1 MGGFFG
7 AVSST
12 DCVNDIFF
20 GTDYHSHLGNLRGGI
35 MTFGAYGMRRFI
47 HDITN
52 TPFRAK
58 FEGDLEA
65 LRGATS
71 GIGCISDT
79 GDQPVM
85 VRSHL
90 GTFGAVMVGAINNLN
105 ALVDEACTRQNAHF
119 SELGNDGVNPNEV
132 AATIVATGS
141 NIEDGIRSLQEAV
154 DGSCSMLMLSGK
166 GIYAIRDAMGRTPV
180 FVGCKSSA
188 RAVSMEPC
196 AMLNLG
202 YNVEYELGPGEAVL
216 VTVEGII
223 KILPPRDQMQICSF
237 FWVYFGFPAA
247 TYEGQNV
254 ECVRYRCGNTLAA
267 VERQETG
274 LPLDA
279 DSVVGIPDS
288 GVAHAL
294 GYAEESQIP
303 YRRAFIKYTPTW
315 ARSFIPSDQLK
326 RAHVA
331 TMKLLPVKELID
343 GKKLVFCEDSI
354 VRGTQLGNTFQR
366 LAKLGAA
373 EVNVRSACPPI
384 LFNCRYL
391 NFSKSNGLKGLA
403 GVRAI
408 AKVEDYVLTGDD
420 EKDKAWFATVDIRPY
435 LDTKST
441 KYARMVE
448 TIREELGFTTLRY
461 QGLDDLIKAI
471 GLPREKLCTYCW
483 DGHDCTACKHCK

>member
-1 MGGFFG
+1 
-7 AVSST
+7 
-12 DCVNDIFF
+12 
-20 GTDYHSHLGNLRGGI
+20 
-35 MTFGAYGMRRFI
+35 
-47 HDITN
+47 
-52 TPFRAK
+52 
-58 FEGDLEA
+58 
-65 LRGATS
+65 
-71 GIGCISDT
+71 
-79 GDQPVM
+79 
-85 VRSHL
+85 
-90 GTFGAVMVGAINNLN
+90 
-105 ALVDEACTRQNAHF
+105 
-119 SELGNDGVNPNEV
+119 
-132 AATIVATGS
+132 
-141 NIEDGIRSLQEAV
+141 
-154 DGSCSMLMLSGK
+154 MLMLSGK

-180 FVGCKSSA
+180 FVGCKSGA

-223 KILPPRDQMQICSF
+223 KILPPRDKMQICSF

-254 ECVRYRCGNTLAA
+254 ECVRYRCGSTMAA
-267 VERQETG
+267 TERQEAG

-279 DSVVGIPDS
+279 DAVVGIPDS

-303 YRRAFIKYTPTW
+303 YKRAFIKYTPTW

-391 NFSKSNGLKGLA
+391 NFSKSNGMKGLA

-408 AKVEDYVLTGDD
+408 AKVEGYELTGDD

-435 LDTKST
+435 LDTKSK

-448 TIREELGFTTLRY
+448 TIRDELGFTTLRY
-461 QGLDDLIKAI
+461 QGLEDLIKAI